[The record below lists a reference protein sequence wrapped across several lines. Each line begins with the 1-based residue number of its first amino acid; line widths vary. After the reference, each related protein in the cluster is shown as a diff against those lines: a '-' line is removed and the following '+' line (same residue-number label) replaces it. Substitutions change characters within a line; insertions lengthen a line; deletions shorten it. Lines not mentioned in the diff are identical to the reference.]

1 MLAAATEGNFFKD
14 APAHGCAPTCT
25 LAMFR
30 CLSEFKKKCAGSKNN
45 GVYGR
50 SWTEGVGTG
59 FEPMEFLNPILD
71 L

>member
-1 MLAAATEGNFFKD
+1 MAVH
-14 APAHGCAPTCT
+14 PHAHWQCSDVSVN
-25 LAMFR
+25 L
-30 CLSEFKKKCAGSKNN
+30 KKKCAGSKNN